1 TLLDTLAKADI
12 GSMCYYPV
20 PMHMQKPF
28 AGDYKYGDFPES
40 EKAAAEVLSL
50 PMYPELTDEQVVAV
64 AEAVNKAMAEASAGV
79 TISTP
84 VSTPFPAV

>member
-1 TLLDTLAKADI
+1 
-12 GSMCYYPV
+12 MCYYPV

-79 TISTP
+79 TISAP

>member
-1 TLLDTLAKADI
+1 
-12 GSMCYYPV
+12 
-20 PMHMQKPF
+20 
-28 AGDYKYGDFPES
+28 GDFPES